1 MEYESELQGSAALAA
16 ETFGEGGLDNV
27 TEFPATEHGTEGVA
41 GSFFT
46 TEAYEV
52 PPATPKW
59 HRGSVTGVTLLTT
72 KTGSTGIQIGF
83 HSDDNGRDYE
93 LVTWPP
99 VAWIEN
105 PNITRKELAALP
117 TAEGK
122 KQSPLQRFGA
132 AVHNSK
138 GTADLDR
145 LISAVTRSGRTL
157 PRPNYTD
164 INGFIEQL
172 NSFVAGA
179 PVIFTTREEK
189 NDDPQ
194 YQARERV
201 NNIYGYDFDGSK
213 LKAYVSAAGN

>member
-1 MEYESELQGSAALAA
+1 MTE
-16 ETFGEGGLDNV
+16 ET
-27 TEFPATEHGTEGVA
+27 TGVA

-46 TEAYEV
+46 TEAYVV

-59 HRGSVTGVTLLTT
+59 HRGSVTGVTVLTT
-72 KTGSTGIQIGF
+72 KTGTTGIQIAF

-93 LVTWPP
+93 MVSWPP
-99 VAWIEN
+99 AAWVEN
-105 PNITRKELAALP
+105 PNISRDELAALP

-132 AVHNSK
+132 SVHNSK

-145 LISAVTRSGRTL
+145 LISAVTRSGRTMPVPVYSTIDDFVSL
-157 PRPNYTD
+157 L
-164 INGFIEQL
+164 NG
-172 NSFVAGA
+172 FVAGA
-179 PVIFTTREEK
+179 PVVFTTREEK

-201 NNIYGYDFDGSK
+201 NNIYGYDFDASK
-213 LKAYVSAAGN
+213 LKAYVSAAGE